1 MYGKIGDYELD
12 WCDCVILAWEM
23 TMMVG
28 NQSGMVLAWDK
39 IMYSWVGKN
48 EIVWTQHGMWMRMDH
63 RGWYGILNAMNN
75 IVWLLEYVWYEVNK

>member
-1 MYGKIGDYELD
+1 
-12 WCDCVILAWEM
+12 
-23 TMMVG
+23 MVG

-63 RGWYGILNAMNN
+63 RGWYGILNA
-75 IVWLLEYVWYEVNK
+75 W